1 MYMYCIV
8 KVNYIKIEF
17 IFVYVLLTH
26 EDVYGWTTLIY
37 FPFDAISTVEFNTV
51 SKVNWQSLIAY
62 LISWLFAKWD
72 NKK

>member
-51 SKVNWQSLIAY
+51 SKVN
-62 LISWLFAKWD
+62 
-72 NKK
+72 

>member
-17 IFVYVLLTH
+17 IFVYVLLMH

-51 SKVNWQSLIAY
+51 SKVN
-62 LISWLFAKWD
+62 
-72 NKK
+72 